1 MKGKTLILG
10 LSLIVGLVLWN
21 GYPDGTSDLSA
32 QTIEQAESGMLN
44 SSDEWD
50 LADLLGDDD
59 STEVDQQGNKGKKKK
74 KSKVEEILITEVF
87 YYSLG
92 IDLLAVMLLI
102 LLVYYPGNRK
112 PEQVFTFILFNV
124 TIFMLTFVL
133 NQVKISMGA
142 AFGLFAVFSMLRYR
156 TRSIT
161 MKDMTYLF
169 VFIALGLINAV
180 QLRYDVMV
188 ILNLI
193 LILIIWLL
201 DSNLIIRYEYS
212 KTIQYDKIDL
222 IRPEMREQL
231 MADLRQRTGL
241 NVTRFE
247 IRRVNFLRDT
257 VRLTI
262 YYRESP
268 GGIYSRMNGTSKNS
282 DE

>member
-1 MKGKTLILG
+1 
-10 LSLIVGLVLWN
+10 VR
-21 GYPDGTSDLSA
+21 
-32 QTIEQAESGMLN
+32 
-44 SSDEWD
+44 
-50 LADLLGDDD
+50 
-59 STEVDQQGNKGKKKK
+59 NKKIQHNKKKK
-74 KSKVEEILITEVF
+74 DKKKTKVEEILITEVF

-92 IDLLAVMLLI
+92 IDLLAVLLLI

-180 QLRYDVMV
+180 QLRYDVMAT
-188 ILNLI
+188 LNLI

-212 KTIQYDKIDL
+212 KTIQYDRIEL
-222 IRPEMREQL
+222 IKPEMGELL

-241 NVTRFE
+241 NITRYE
-247 IRRVNFLRDT
+247 IKRIDFLRDT

-268 GGIYSRMNGTSKNS
+268 GGIYSVMNGSSKKT
-282 DE
+282 